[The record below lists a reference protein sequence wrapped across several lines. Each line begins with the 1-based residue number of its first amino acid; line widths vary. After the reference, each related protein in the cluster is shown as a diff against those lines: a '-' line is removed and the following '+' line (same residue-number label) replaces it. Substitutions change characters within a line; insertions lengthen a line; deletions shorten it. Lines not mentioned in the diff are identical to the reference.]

1 MKIITKKRI
10 IIFSISVLGICILGT
25 GIVGIA
31 KNYYTGF
38 NSSQKE
44 KVIYQV
50 SKKEKTRLNK
60 MGQYNPKDIDKE
72 QIEEKAENIAEEYS
86 ISVEEA
92 KKIITKNSIA
102 KKALYL
108 AAEDAGITV
117 DEAELTEEI
126 NKIRATFDGDEDGQ
140 KELKARIAG
149 MGMTENEYWDSLR
162 PQYKSNIMAN
172 KYLQLMYGKRCQKEK
187 ISMDS
192 PQYAEKQTQWK
203 DEITEEAIKKYH
215 VTAD

>member
-162 PQYKSNIMAN
+162 PQKVPC
-172 KYLQLMYGKRCQKEK
+172 YGRLNC
-187 ISMDS
+187 MR
-192 PQYAEKQTQWK
+192 
-203 DEITEEAIKKYH
+203 
-215 VTAD
+215 